1 MIKVN
6 FEKAEEIKNI
16 GKCLDEAKGHLN
28 DLLAGKIDMTGWV
41 NHPVKYD
48 KEEMARVIE
57 VAKEIKNEADV
68 LVAIGIGGS
77 YLGAK
82 AAIEFLSDYYSNKKP
97 HEKGKGVEVIF
108 AGNGLSEKYLKETLD
123 YVEGKNFY
131 INVISKSGGTL
142 EPANAFAKFKELC
155 EKKYGKDGAKKR
167 IIATTDKAKGILK
180 EEADREGYRT
190 FVVPDDIGGR
200 YSVLSAVGILPIAA
214 AGFDIEKLMKGA
226 AAAREVYTIADE
238 NKNDALKY
246 AILRNLYYQNG
257 KDIEVFSTLSPNMQF
272 FAEWLKQLF
281 GESECKGNKGIFPA
295 SLNMT
300 ADLHSMGQLMQEGK
314 RNMFETFIMI
324 ENDYDKDRLHYNDK
338 FYVNDLNDIA
348 LRATE
353 KAHHTGNVPVIEVKV
368 EELSSKSKRI
378 SVSFSTQKVII
389 QILLD
394 KQFFHSLKFP
404 HCQVALLE
412 DATVHLSFKYQW
424 NRLLIIDDRILVF
437 LKKETDTC
445 HHRIGKISDGSL
457 LSPER
462 NLLVIQFRKCL

>member
-6 FEKAEEIKNI
+6 FEKAEEVKNLS
-16 GKCLDEAKGHLN
+16 KHVDAAKSHIA

-41 NHPVKYD
+41 DHPIKYD
-48 KEEMARVIE
+48 KEEFARIKE
-57 VAKEIKNEADV
+57 VANEIKSEAEV
-68 LVAIGIGGS
+68 LVSIGIGGS

-82 AAIEFLSDYYSNKKP
+82 AAIEYLSDYYCHHNA
-97 HEKGKGVEVIF
+97 GANANGVEVIF

-142 EPANAFAKFKELC
+142 EPATAFDKFKALC

-200 YSVLSAVGILPIAA
+200 YSVLSAVGLLPIAA
-214 AGFDIEKLMKGA
+214 AGFDIDKLMKGA
-226 AAAREVYTIADE
+226 EAARSIYTVADE
-238 NKNDALKY
+238 NKNDAMKC
-246 AILRNLYYQNG
+246 AIIRNLYYENG
-257 KDIEVFSTLSPNMQF
+257 KDIEVFATLSPNMQY

-324 ENDYDKDRLHYNDK
+324 ENDFDETRVKYNDK
-338 FYVNDLNDIA
+338 FFVNDLNDIA

-368 EELSSKSKRI
+368 PEQNETTLGELFYFFEMTCAISALILGVNPFNQPGVEEYKKNI
-378 SVSFSTQKVII
+378 KE
-389 QILLD
+389 LL
-394 KQFFHSLKFP
+394 K
-404 HCQVALLE
+404 
-412 DATVHLSFKYQW
+412 
-424 NRLLIIDDRILVF
+424 
-437 LKKETDTC
+437 
-445 HHRIGKISDGSL
+445 
-457 LSPER
+457 
-462 NLLVIQFRKCL
+462 

>member
-6 FEKAEEIKNI
+6 FEKAEEVKNLSKYVGAAKSHI
-16 GKCLDEAKGHLN
+16 G

-41 NHPVKYD
+41 DHPVKYD
-48 KEEMARVIE
+48 KEEFARIKE
-57 VAKEIKNEADV
+57 VANEIKNEAEV
-68 LVAIGIGGS
+68 LVSIGIGGS

-82 AAIEFLSDYYSNKKP
+82 AAIEYLSNYYSHRSVGARIARPYDDNAGARIARPYDDKAGASGNIVGASSASP
-97 HEKGKGVEVIF
+97 GVEVIF
-108 AGNGLSEKYLKETLD
+108 VGNGLSEKYLKETLD

-142 EPANAFAKFKELC
+142 EPAVAFDKFKALC

-200 YSVLSAVGILPIAA
+200 YSVLSAVGLVPIAC
-214 AGFDIEKLMKGA
+214 AGFDIDKLMKGA
-226 AAAREVYTIADE
+226 EAARSIYTVADE
-238 NKNDALKY
+238 NKNDAMKY
-246 AILRNLYYQNG
+246 AIIRNLYYEQG
-257 KDIEVFSTLSPNMQF
+257 KDIEVFATLSPNMQY

-324 ENDYDKDRLHYNDK
+324 ENDYDADRVKYNDK
-338 FYVNDLNDIA
+338 FSVNDLNDIA

-353 KAHHTGNVPVIEVKV
+353 KAHHTGNVPVIEIKVPEQNETTLGELFYFFEMTCAISALILGVNPFNQPGV
-368 EELSSKSKRI
+368 EEYKKNI
-378 SVSFSTQKVII
+378 KE
-389 QILLD
+389 LL
-394 KQFFHSLKFP
+394 K
-404 HCQVALLE
+404 
-412 DATVHLSFKYQW
+412 
-424 NRLLIIDDRILVF
+424 
-437 LKKETDTC
+437 
-445 HHRIGKISDGSL
+445 
-457 LSPER
+457 
-462 NLLVIQFRKCL
+462 

>member
-1 MIKVN
+1 MIKLN
-6 FEKAEEIKNI
+6 FEKAEEVKNLS
-16 GKCLDEAKGHLN
+16 KHVSAAKSHLD

-41 NHPVKYD
+41 DHPIKYD
-48 KEEMARVIE
+48 KEEFARIKE
-57 VAKEIKNEADV
+57 VANEIKYEAEV
-68 LVAIGIGGS
+68 LVSIGIGGS

-82 AAIEFLSDYYSNKKP
+82 AAIEYLSDYYCHHNAGASQ
-97 HEKGKGVEVIF
+97 GVEVIF

-123 YVEGKNFY
+123 YVAGKNFY

-142 EPANAFAKFKELC
+142 EPATAFDKFKELC

-200 YSVLSAVGILPIAA
+200 YSVLSAVGLLPIAA

-226 AAAREVYTIADE
+226 EAARSIYTVADE
-238 NKNDALKY
+238 NKNDAMKY
-246 AILRNLYYQNG
+246 AIVRNLYYENG
-257 KDIEVFSTLSPNMQF
+257 KDIEVFSTLSPNMQY

-295 SLNMT
+295 SLSMT

-324 ENDYDKDRLHYNDK
+324 ENDFDKDRVKYNDK
-338 FYVNDLNDIA
+338 FFVNDLNDIA

-368 EELSSKSKRI
+368 PEQNETTLGELFYFFEMSCAISALILGVNPFNQPGVEEYKKNI
-378 SVSFSTQKVII
+378 KE
-389 QILLD
+389 LL
-394 KQFFHSLKFP
+394 K
-404 HCQVALLE
+404 
-412 DATVHLSFKYQW
+412 
-424 NRLLIIDDRILVF
+424 
-437 LKKETDTC
+437 
-445 HHRIGKISDGSL
+445 
-457 LSPER
+457 
-462 NLLVIQFRKCL
+462 

>member
-16 GKCLDEAKGHLN
+16 TKCESAVKNYLN
-28 DLLAGKIDMTGWV
+28 DLLSEKIDMTGWV
-41 NHPVKYD
+41 KHPLNYD
-48 KEEMARVIE
+48 RDEFARIKE
-57 VAKEIKNEADV
+57 VANEIKNEAEV
-68 LVAIGIGGS
+68 LVSIGIGGS

-82 AAIEFLSDYYSNKKP
+82 AAIEYLSDYYS
-97 HEKGKGVEVIF
+97 HKGVEVIF

-142 EPANAFAKFKELC
+142 EPAVAFDKFKALC

-200 YSVLSAVGILPIAA
+200 YSVLSAVGLLPIAC
-214 AGFDIEKLMKGA
+214 AGFDIDKLMKGA
-226 AAAREVYTIADE
+226 EAARSIYTVADE
-238 NKNDALKY
+238 NKNDAMKY
-246 AILRNLYYQNG
+246 AIIRNLYYENG
-257 KDIEVFSTLSPNMQF
+257 KDIEVFSTLSPNMQY

-295 SLNMT
+295 SLSMT

-324 ENDYDKDRLHYNDK
+324 ENDFDSDRIKYNDK
-338 FYVNDLNDIA
+338 FSVNDLNDIA

-353 KAHHTGNVPVIEVKV
+353 KAHHTGNVPVIEIKVAEQNETTLGELFYFFEISCAISALILGVNPFNQPGV
-368 EELSSKSKRI
+368 EEYKKNI
-378 SVSFSTQKVII
+378 KE
-389 QILLD
+389 LL
-394 KQFFHSLKFP
+394 K
-404 HCQVALLE
+404 
-412 DATVHLSFKYQW
+412 
-424 NRLLIIDDRILVF
+424 
-437 LKKETDTC
+437 
-445 HHRIGKISDGSL
+445 
-457 LSPER
+457 
-462 NLLVIQFRKCL
+462 

>member
-1 MIKVN
+1 MIKLN
-6 FEKAEEIKNI
+6 FEKAEEVNNLSKHVN
-16 GKCLDEAKGHLN
+16 EAKLHIAN
-28 DLLAGKIDMTGWV
+28 LLAGKIDMTGWV
-41 NHPVKYD
+41 DHPVKYD
-48 KEEMARVIE
+48 KEEFARIKE
-57 VAKEIKNEADV
+57 VANEIKNEAEV
-68 LVAIGIGGS
+68 LVSIGIGGS

-82 AAIEFLSDYYSNKKP
+82 AAIEYLSDYYCHHNAGASTN
-97 HEKGKGVEVIF
+97 GVEVIF

-142 EPANAFAKFKELC
+142 EPATAFDKFKALC

-200 YSVLSAVGILPIAA
+200 YSVLSAVGLLPIAA
-214 AGFDIEKLMKGA
+214 AGFDIDKLMKGA
-226 AAAREVYTIADE
+226 EAARSIYTVADE
-238 NKNDALKY
+238 NKNDAMKY
-246 AILRNLYYQNG
+246 AIIRNLYYENG
-257 KDIEVFSTLSPNMQF
+257 KDIEVFATLSPNMQY

-324 ENDYDKDRLHYNDK
+324 ENDYDKDRVKYNDK
-338 FYVNDLNDIA
+338 FFVNDLNDIA

-368 EELSSKSKRI
+368 PEQNETTLGELFYFFEMSCAISALILGVNPFNQPGVEEYKKNI
-378 SVSFSTQKVII
+378 KE
-389 QILLD
+389 LL
-394 KQFFHSLKFP
+394 L
-404 HCQVALLE
+404 
-412 DATVHLSFKYQW
+412 
-424 NRLLIIDDRILVF
+424 
-437 LKKETDTC
+437 
-445 HHRIGKISDGSL
+445 
-457 LSPER
+457 
-462 NLLVIQFRKCL
+462 

>member
-6 FEKAEEIKNI
+6 FEKAEEFKNL
-16 GKCLDEAKGHLN
+16 GSLKDAAKANLN
-28 DLLAGKIDMTGWV
+28 ELLSGKIDMTGWV
-41 NHPVKYD
+41 DHPIKYD
-48 KEEMARVIE
+48 KEEFARIKE
-57 VAKEIKNEADV
+57 VAEEVKKEAEV
-68 LVAIGIGGS
+68 LVSIGIGGS

-82 AAIEFLSDYYSNKKP
+82 AAIEYLSDYYGN
-97 HEKGKGVEVIF
+97 KGVEVIF
-108 AGNGLSEKYLKETLD
+108 VGNGLSEKYLKETLD

-142 EPANAFAKFKELC
+142 EPAVAFDKFKALC

-200 YSVLSAVGILPIAA
+200 YSVLSAVGLVPIAC
-214 AGFDIEKLMKGA
+214 AGFDIDKLMKGA
-226 AAAREVYTIADE
+226 EAARSIYTLVDE
-238 NKNDALKY
+238 NKNDAMKY
-246 AILRNLYYQNG
+246 AIVRNLYYNAG
-257 KDIEVFSTLSPNMQF
+257 KDIEVFSTLSPNMQY

-300 ADLHSMGQLMQEGK
+300 ADLHSMGQLMQDGK

-324 ENDYDKDRLHYNDK
+324 ENDYDKDRVKYNDK
-338 FYVNDLNDIA
+338 FFVNDLNDIA

-368 EELSSKSKRI
+368 EEQNETTLGELFYFFEMSCGI
-378 SVSFSTQKVII
+378 SAL
-389 QILLD
+389 ILGVNPFNQPGVEEYKKNIKEL
-394 KQFFHSLKFP
+394 LK
-404 HCQVALLE
+404 
-412 DATVHLSFKYQW
+412 
-424 NRLLIIDDRILVF
+424 
-437 LKKETDTC
+437 
-445 HHRIGKISDGSL
+445 
-457 LSPER
+457 
-462 NLLVIQFRKCL
+462 

>member
-1 MIKVN
+1 MIKLN
-6 FEKAEEIKNI
+6 FEKAEEIKNLS
-16 GKCLDEAKGHLN
+16 KHVAAAKSHID

-41 NHPVKYD
+41 NHPIKYD
-48 KEEMARVIE
+48 KEEFSRIIE
-57 VAKEIKNEADV
+57 VANEIKNEAEV
-68 LVAIGIGGS
+68 LVSIGIGGS

-82 AAIEFLSDYYSNKKP
+82 AAIEYLSDYYSN
-97 HEKGKGVEVIF
+97 KGVEVIF

-123 YVEGKNFY
+123 YVAEKNFY

-142 EPANAFAKFKELC
+142 EPATAFDKFKELC

-200 YSVLSAVGILPIAA
+200 YSVLSAVGLLPIAA

-226 AAAREVYTIADE
+226 EAARNIYTIEDE
-238 NKNDALKY
+238 NKNDAMKY
-246 AILRNLYYQNG
+246 AIVRNLYYENG
-257 KDIEVFSTLSPNMQF
+257 KDIEVFSTLSPNMQY

-295 SLNMT
+295 SLSMT

-324 ENDYDKDRLHYNDK
+324 ENDFDKDRVKYNDK
-338 FYVNDLNDIA
+338 FFVNDLNDIA

-368 EELSSKSKRI
+368 PEQNETTLGELFYFFEMSCAISALILGVNPFNQPGVEEYKKNI
-378 SVSFSTQKVII
+378 KE
-389 QILLD
+389 LL
-394 KQFFHSLKFP
+394 K
-404 HCQVALLE
+404 
-412 DATVHLSFKYQW
+412 
-424 NRLLIIDDRILVF
+424 
-437 LKKETDTC
+437 
-445 HHRIGKISDGSL
+445 
-457 LSPER
+457 
-462 NLLVIQFRKCL
+462 